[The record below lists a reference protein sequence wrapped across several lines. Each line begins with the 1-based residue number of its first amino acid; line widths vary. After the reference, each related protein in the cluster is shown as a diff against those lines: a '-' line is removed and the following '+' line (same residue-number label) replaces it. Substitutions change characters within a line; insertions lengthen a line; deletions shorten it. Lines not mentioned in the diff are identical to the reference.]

1 MNKFAFDQTF
11 KSRHINSLLTTNFY
25 YDLYLYFRSLQEI
38 DMETKQAII
47 DLLNKKRLPGL
58 ASWKQVARRYGMREK
73 EISFLESGKTQQ
85 ELCWRVWPPF
95 RLISLFILSVRPLR
109 SLDTVLLTS
118 CRGVL

>member
-1 MNKFAFDQTF
+1 
-11 KSRHINSLLTTNFY
+11 
-25 YDLYLYFRSLQEI
+25 
-38 DMETKQAII
+38 METKQAII

-85 ELCWRVWPPF
+85 ELCWRVWPLF